1 MAASL
6 RVRGPTH
13 GERGSLDVES
23 KVQHFGVVAS
33 AGAAAGVVQEAVS

>member
-1 MAASL
+1 MAGSL
-6 RVRGPTH
+6 RGPTH